1 MLVKDLLEQ
10 TKESILIERSIQLT
24 ELPYDIVNTRASRR
38 KAEKQLQ
45 KKYKKL
51 IAAILRLDPV
61 LSGEMITFDMD
72 EGDFMKDGEM
82 LPVKFMDWKKLLG
95 MDICLD
101 GHDENDQQWIAAFMI
116 RYMTWYHQKYSDCGK
131 SKVVNRMESHTV
143 RKCFGMDMNA
153 LTRFFPSSIFFMKS
167 LIFTMEV
174 FFLYIKFFVKGENII
189 CVKKRINRGRGKR

>member
-10 TKESILIERSIQLT
+10 TKESVLIERSIQLT

-101 GHDENDQQWIAAFMI
+101 GHNENNQQWIAAFMI

-131 SKVVNRMESHTV
+131 SKYQIREEASGEIKGKKLLERMVN
-143 RKCFGMDMNA
+143 
-153 LTRFFPSSIFFMKS
+153 
-167 LIFTMEV
+167 
-174 FFLYIKFFVKGENII
+174 
-189 CVKKRINRGRGKR
+189 KK

>member
-72 EGDFMKDGEM
+72 EGDFMKDAACKIHGLEKT
-82 LPVKFMDWKKLLG
+82 LRHGYLLR
-95 MDICLD
+95 
-101 GHDENDQQWIAAFMI
+101 W
-116 RYMTWYHQKYSDCGK
+116 S
-131 SKVVNRMESHTV
+131 
-143 RKCFGMDMNA
+143 
-153 LTRFFPSSIFFMKS
+153 
-167 LIFTMEV
+167 
-174 FFLYIKFFVKGENII
+174 
-189 CVKKRINRGRGKR
+189 

>member
-72 EGDFMKDGEM
+72 EGDFMKATCKIHGLEKT
-82 LPVKFMDWKKLLG
+82 LRHGYLLR
-95 MDICLD
+95 
-101 GHDENDQQWIAAFMI
+101 W
-116 RYMTWYHQKYSDCGK
+116 S
-131 SKVVNRMESHTV
+131 
-143 RKCFGMDMNA
+143 
-153 LTRFFPSSIFFMKS
+153 
-167 LIFTMEV
+167 
-174 FFLYIKFFVKGENII
+174 
-189 CVKKRINRGRGKR
+189 

>member
-72 EGDFMKDGEM
+72 EGDFMKDGKMPACKIHGLEKT
-82 LPVKFMDWKKLLG
+82 LRHGYLLR
-95 MDICLD
+95 
-101 GHDENDQQWIAAFMI
+101 W
-116 RYMTWYHQKYSDCGK
+116 S
-131 SKVVNRMESHTV
+131 
-143 RKCFGMDMNA
+143 
-153 LTRFFPSSIFFMKS
+153 
-167 LIFTMEV
+167 
-174 FFLYIKFFVKGENII
+174 
-189 CVKKRINRGRGKR
+189 

>member
-131 SKVVNRMESHTV
+131 SKYQIREEAAGEIKGKKLLERMVNKKQFRNQVVNRMESHTV

-153 LTRFFPSSIFFMKS
+153 LTRFFPSAIFFM
-167 LIFTMEV
+167 
-174 FFLYIKFFVKGENII
+174 
-189 CVKKRINRGRGKR
+189 

>member
-72 EGDFMKDGEM
+72 ERWRDAACKIHGLEKTLRYGY
-82 LPVKFMDWKKLLG
+82 LLR
-95 MDICLD
+95 
-101 GHDENDQQWIAAFMI
+101 W
-116 RYMTWYHQKYSDCGK
+116 S
-131 SKVVNRMESHTV
+131 
-143 RKCFGMDMNA
+143 
-153 LTRFFPSSIFFMKS
+153 
-167 LIFTMEV
+167 
-174 FFLYIKFFVKGENII
+174 
-189 CVKKRINRGRGKR
+189 